1 MEFMDL
7 ELAGGNY
14 TGRRGERHTT
24 IARLDR
30 FLFSELEVTKSY
42 FKFENWWLNTKG
54 FNDRIRR

>member
-1 MEFMDL
+1 MDL